1 MDTLQHIC
9 EDFRRKIE
17 LAHEKGAFVDDV
29 TFKHFPKGCCGLTCY
44 LLSEY
49 LLEYKAKTIYV
60 WGTYSGQSH
69 AWLVLKDKRVATPT
83 QKYNLMPDS
92 YKTFLQSY
100 GQEVYDEPFV
110 TINYKY
116 EDIKD
121 GLIIDITADQFG
133 QSPVYL
139 GPLDSFHRKFSF
151 CSAHDCLGV
160 SVDNGGYVDNM
171 LKYLYGIITTIT

>member
-139 GPLDSFHRKFSF
+139 GPLVLYPIRCKTLLD
-151 CSAHDCLGV
+151 
-160 SVDNGGYVDNM
+160 GGRRRTKN
-171 LKYLYGIITTIT
+171 LYGVFKRTVPAGQVRQ